1 MLSQWVLKA
10 TRKTPLTW
18 QPRLKVTTALLGKM
32 ISQSPKSV
40 RFPKS
45 LLRLIGNALTTSA
58 QRPTSK
64 FWELTQSLRLHISI
78 RCSRKL
84 LKSQCKDWAIMRK
97 TGFLISLWETTSNKL
112 ISKIRIERSGEIN
125 RFKKNTLTTLD
136 SEMTLCTP
144 KYILNTKRISLTSRS
159 ESPTLKEEEVVL
171 TLRVT
176 CQEASTPDTKTRWG
190 SQ

>member
-1 MLSQWVLKA
+1 MWHLWKIKASKMWHQWRIKASKMLSQWVLKA

-45 LLRLIGNALTTSA
+45 LLRLTGNALTTSA
-58 QRPTSK
+58 QRRISK

-125 RFKKNTLTTLD
+125 RFKKNTLTILD

-144 KYILNTKRISLTSRS
+144 KYILSTKRIS
-159 ESPTLKEEEVVL
+159 
-171 TLRVT
+171 
-176 CQEASTPDTKTRWG
+176 
-190 SQ
+190 